1 MDNVKWIITYESF
14 SVIRADVDVWLFNII
29 PKVTKGE
36 KFALDVKKAAAE
48 ITAEMIA
55 TGAWKFAPQRD

>member
-36 KFALDVKKAAAE
+36 KFALSCEPEALEGGYWLV
-48 ITAEMIA
+48 TL
-55 TGAWKFAPQRD
+55 R